1 MPSLGADMDAGTIL
15 KWHVAPGDVVHRG
28 DIVALVDT
36 SKAEIDVEVFED
48 GVVEELLVPVGER
61 VPVGTPL
68 ALLTGVADEA
78 APSAPAPSAPAP
90 AVPAAPA
97 PVPSP
102 RVAPAPIPAPRVAPV
117 PALALAAVAHRPR
130 VSPLARRIAADLH
143 VDLAALKGSGPG
155 GAVVRADVERAA
167 AGPVAGGAAAEPA
180 GNGSAPVPAAPPPA
194 PPAPPAP
201 GMALRIA
208 MGNLMA
214 RSKRE
219 VPHYYLRA
227 EIELSEPLARLRAAN
242 AARPVA
248 ERVLPAALLLQAV
261 ARAARDV
268 PEVNGFWIDGEHRR
282 SEAVHLGVAIS
293 QRGGGLIAPAIHDA
307 DGKDLDEL
315 MRDLRDLVARARRGG
330 LRASEMADPT
340 ITVTNLGDQGV
351 DEVLGVIYPP
361 QVALVGFGRIQDRP
375 WAVDGMLGVRPVVTA
390 TLSADHRASTGAEGA
405 RFLAALERHLRTT
418 EEP

>member
-1 MPSLGADMDAGTIL
+1 MAMAEFCMPSLGADMEAGTIL
-15 KWHVAPGDVVHRG
+15 KWYVAPGDVVHRG

-48 GVVEELLVPVGER
+48 GVVAELLVPVGER

-68 ALLTGVADEA
+68 ALLTAAAEA
-78 APSAPAPSAPAP
+78 AA
-90 AVPAAPA
+90 PAAPA
-97 PVPSP
+97 PAP
-102 RVAPAPIPAPRVAPV
+102 VAPAPVAPAPAPAAPV
-117 PALALAAVAHRPR
+117 VPAPAPAPAAVTAAPHRPR
-130 VSPLARRIAADLH
+130 VSPLARRVAADLH
-143 VDLAALKGSGPG
+143 VDLAALTGSGLG

-167 AGPVAGGAAAEPA
+167 ARLAEREPVAGPA
-180 GNGSAPVPAAPPPA
+180 GNGSARAPAAVAPPPA
-194 PPAPPAP
+194 PADR
-201 GMALRIA
+201 GTALRVA

-219 VPHYYLRA
+219 VPHYYLRS
-227 EIELSEPLARLRAAN
+227 EIELSEPLARLRADN

-248 ERVLPAALLLQAV
+248 ERVLPAALLLHAV

-282 SEAVHLGVAIS
+282 SDAVHLGVAIS

-307 DGKDLDEL
+307 DRKDLEEL

-330 LRASEMADPT
+330 LRSSEMADPT

-361 QVALVGFGRIQDRP
+361 QVALVGFGRIHDRP
-375 WAVDGMLGVRPVVTA
+375 WAAEGMLGVRPVVTA

-405 RFLAALERHLRTT
+405 RFLAALERHLRTP

>member
-1 MPSLGADMDAGTIL
+1 M
-15 KWHVAPGDVVHRG
+15 APGDVVHRG

-90 AVPAAPA
+90 AVPAPAAPAAPA
-97 PVPSP
+97 PIPSP

-143 VDLAALKGSGPG
+143 VDLAALTGSGPG

-390 TLSADHRASTGAEGA
+390 TLSADHRASDRRRGRPLPGGPRASPANHGGAM
-405 RFLAALERHLRTT
+405 TT
-418 EEP
+418 DRPT